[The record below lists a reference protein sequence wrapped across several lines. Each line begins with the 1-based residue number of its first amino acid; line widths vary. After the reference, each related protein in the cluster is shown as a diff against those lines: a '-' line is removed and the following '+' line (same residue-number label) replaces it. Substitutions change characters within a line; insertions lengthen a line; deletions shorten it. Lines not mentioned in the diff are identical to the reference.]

1 MMSVFFVDIS
11 LFCWTI
17 QVSPFILTHVY
28 IYINGVYIYIYILIY
43 RYDIGSKSFWQDLW
57 YHDILTCFRLANL
70 SLYNIYNPSPRPRSG
85 MLMRAVKMY
94 WDATD
99 FGSSYFNG
107 VMMWDFEII
116 QPDHWTARLSKPTK
130 YFSAFLLLRCG
141 GLSGFQ
147 GLRWVLVFPHLPGE
161 GC

>member
-17 QVSPFILTHVY
+17 QVSPFILTQVY
-28 IYINGVYIYIYILIY
+28 IYIMVYIY
-43 RYDIGSKSFWQDLW
+43 RYDVGSKSFWQDLW
-57 YHDILTCFRLANL
+57 YHYILNCFRLANL
-70 SLYNIYNPSPRPRSG
+70 SLYKIYNPSPRSG

-116 QPDHWTARLSKPTK
+116 QPVHWTARLPKPTK

>member
-17 QVSPFILTHVY
+17 QVSPFILTQVY
-28 IYINGVYIYIYILIY
+28 IYNGIYIY
-43 RYDIGSKSFWQDLW
+43 RYDVGSKSFWQDLW
-57 YHDILTCFRLANL
+57 YHYILNCFRLANL
-70 SLYNIYNPSPRPRSG
+70 SLYKIYNPSPRSG

-116 QPDHWTARLSKPTK
+116 QPVHWTARLPKPTK

>member
-1 MMSVFFVDIS
+1 MNVNDVSIFCRHFSVLLNYSSKSI
-11 LFCWTI
+11 
-17 QVSPFILTHVY
+17 H
-28 IYINGVYIYIYILIY
+28 INTGIYIYNGIYIY
-43 RYDIGSKSFWQDLW
+43 RYDVGSKSFWQDLW
-57 YHDILTCFRLANL
+57 YHYILNCFRLANL
-70 SLYNIYNPSPRPRSG
+70 SLYKIYNPSPRSG

-116 QPDHWTARLSKPTK
+116 QPVHWTASLSKPTK